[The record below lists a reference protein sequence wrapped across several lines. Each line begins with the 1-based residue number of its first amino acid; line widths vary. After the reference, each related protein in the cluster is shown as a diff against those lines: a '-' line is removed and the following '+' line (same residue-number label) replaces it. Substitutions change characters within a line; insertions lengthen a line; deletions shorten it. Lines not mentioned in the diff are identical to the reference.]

1 MHNNVSIFFVCVC
14 VLDPPDAT
22 ISGYDENWYMGL
34 EGARLQCDG
43 GGNPK
48 PQNFTWTRY
57 ITTFVCLY
65 LYFSVSFF
73 PPKCCPEKQIK

>member
-1 MHNNVSIFFVCVC
+1 MHHNVSIFFVCVC

-34 EGARLQCDG
+34 EGAQLQCDG

-57 ITTFVCLY
+57 ITTLPASICIFLCH
-65 LYFSVSFF
+65 FF
-73 PPKCCPEKQIK
+73 PLNVALKSK